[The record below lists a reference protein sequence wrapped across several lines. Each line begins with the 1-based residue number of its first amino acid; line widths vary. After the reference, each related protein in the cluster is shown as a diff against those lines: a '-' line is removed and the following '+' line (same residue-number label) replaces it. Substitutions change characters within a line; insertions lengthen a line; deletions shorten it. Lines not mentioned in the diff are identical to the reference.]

1 MEVSTQNSYI
11 KTKKEVESLNE
22 MINFVENSH
31 LNMKYNFNIK
41 FTNILPV

>member
-11 KTKKEVESLNE
+11 KTKKVGESLSE

-31 LNMKYNFNIK
+31 LNMKYNFTIK
-41 FTNILPV
+41 FTSILPV